1 MSTELQ
7 VAKDFIQF
15 LLDQVGADEEEL
27 VDVDTTGADLYVRPE
42 VRLSRPLGIA
52 SWMTAA
58 ALRNI
63 RYRLVQKSDK

>member
-27 VDVDTTGADLYVRPE
+27 VEWFLLEYRYGQER
-42 VRLSRPLGIA
+42 R
-52 SWMTAA
+52 A
-58 ALRNI
+58 ALGRVLSE
-63 RYRLVQKSDK
+63 REEE